1 MARLPNSGTISITSA
16 CCNSLALFL
25 RWGKPP
31 HSLERNFHTI
41 ENSAVSGY
49 RVLYFEI
56 SKDMSQNETCLLDY
70 IFLRTSFTAAQGRMW
85 SNTCPYWFLR
95 GTITPQT
102 FTMEVFFLCQ
112 RI

>member
-41 ENSAVSGY
+41 VNSAVSGY

-70 IFLRTSFTAAQGRMW
+70 IFLRTSFTAARSPGW
-85 SNTCPYWFLR
+85 SNTCPYSLLLVP
-95 GTITPQT
+95 ITPQT
-102 FTMEVFFLCQ
+102 FKMDGFF
-112 RI
+112 